1 MRSNRLP
8 LRNRCHGFS
17 LVEVLVALAILAIA
31 VLGVGVAIGV
41 QSSGTAKSLSFGLG
55 AVSRAGSISTAAF
68 LAQERLE
75 QVKRLRYTIGPPLTD
90 QFGVGQ
96 SPAGFPDQGFGT
108 IPVGP
113 GPGCPCY
120 PNFSRQVRFWT
131 GPPQA
136 PAANVK
142 LVTVTVFFNAPGD
155 NGLHQESVAVSTLV
169 AARP

>member
-1 MRSNRLP
+1 MRSSRLP

-55 AVSRAGSISTAAF
+55 AVNRAGLLSTAAF

-108 IPVGP
+108 MAG
-113 GPGCPCY
+113 Y

-136 PAANVK
+136 PAANIK
-142 LVTVTVFFNAPGD
+142 LITVTVFFNAPGD

>member
-1 MRSNRLP
+1 MPAKLSLN
-8 LRNRCHGFS
+8 NRCHGFT
-17 LVEVLVALAILAIA
+17 LVEVLIALAILTIA

-41 QSSGTAKSLSFGLG
+41 QSGGTAKGLSSGLG
-55 AVSRAGSISTAAF
+55 AVSRAGFLSTAAF

-75 QVKRLRYTIGPPLTD
+75 QVKRLRYTLGPPPTD
-90 QFGVGQ
+90 QFGIAQ
-96 SPAGFPDQGFGT
+96 FPAGFPDEGFGA
-108 IPVGP
+108 IAG
-113 GPGCPCY
+113 Y

-136 PAANVK
+136 PAADIK

-155 NGLHQESVAVSTLV
+155 NGLHQESVAVSTLM

>member
-1 MRSNRLP
+1 MMRNG
-8 LRNRCHGFS
+8 CHGFS
-17 LVEVLVALAILAIA
+17 LVEVLIALAILTIA

-41 QSSGTAKSLSFGLG
+41 QSGGTAQSLSFGLG
-55 AVSRAGSISTAAF
+55 AVSRAGLLSTAAF

-75 QVKRLRYTIGPPLTD
+75 QVKRLRYTIGPPPTD
-90 QFGVGQ
+90 QFGAGQ
-96 SPAGFPDQGFGT
+96 FPAGFSDQGFGT
-108 IPVGP
+108 IPN
-113 GPGCPCY
+113 Y

-136 PAANVK
+136 PAANIK

-155 NGLHQESVAVSTLV
+155 NGLHQESVAVSTLI